1 MKEYKNIFPKI
12 KISKVKILKN
22 VDLLNLP
29 ILNQSDISNLN
40 SQKINSKNNVN
51 SYITSPK
58 LKSKLNIKQIR
69 IKEDSKNNQS
79 QKSSLNNLTKPKN
92 IYSLKKA
99 KTFAQMVNEVA
110 EKNMS
115 NYLNLNLKKSY
126 DMFEGAYVTENENQD
141 DIYNDNIDNISEN
154 FFDDKCSLSMRV
166 GNKLKKLKRNYSQ
179 DFITVRDRVLKNDNT
194 KINQYKKLLCNN
206 RSNKVEIKIRN
217 KDFNNLLSSY
227 NAMSQNKL
235 IYDNITKNYKETMVS
250 EYAETIH
257 KLNPIIKIKE
267 KNKHQRIK
275 IFSNIGKNNNEDF
288 FQNVYYDNEDELSIK
303 NNKNKSLNFPLNTR
317 IIKQLFDKSLLL
329 KRNRLYLLK
338 NSYQYPSKNFPG
350 SLSEFSVTQNEKE
363 CILFGGN
370 NSSKIPYVWKF
381 NNSECSWELIK
392 PDGNTTFSRAGH
404 IAAYKNKN
412 LYVFGGI
419 YNQFKTYADLEIFNF
434 DTKIWISPSFK
445 TKNLIDLRRNHI
457 GCTIGNAMFIHGG
470 IDEKGEYLND
480 CYLLNYQPLQWRL
493 PEIKKS
499 EIKVPSLA
507 YHSCCLIMPKDIRE
521 DPTFNLYKMISSERL
536 KRINIKEIGL
546 YIFGGKTSETGGL
559 NKNIYV
565 LRIGGGSVEW
575 IILNTLGLPPKRR
588 FGASMSFYEE
598 GNLLIIHGGRNCSK
612 FDFAFNDTFILDL
625 YSLNW
630 MKVDYF
636 DKTKTVARRFYHQS
650 FVNDNYFYV
659 FGGLNESNYLGSE
672 MFILDLKSHKYCLK
686 ERQNYLDEK
695 SEKKNN
701 NENESLPPVNN
712 M

>member
-1 MKEYKNIFPKI
+1 MKEHKNIFPKI
-12 KISKVKILKN
+12 KLSKVKILKN
-22 VDLLNLP
+22 IDLLNLP

-40 SQKINSKNNVN
+40 SQKINSKNNV
-51 SYITSPK
+51 
-58 LKSKLNIKQIR
+58 KQIR

-115 NYLNLNLKKSY
+115 NYLILNLKKSY

-288 FQNVYYDNEDELSIK
+288 FQNVYYNNEDELSIK

-370 NSSKIPYVWKF
+370 NSSKLPYVWKF

-434 DTKIWISPSFK
+434 DTKK
-445 TKNLIDLRRNHI
+445 
-457 GCTIGNAMFIHGG
+457 
-470 IDEKGEYLND
+470 
-480 CYLLNYQPLQWRL
+480 
-493 PEIKKS
+493 
-499 EIKVPSLA
+499 
-507 YHSCCLIMPKDIRE
+507 
-521 DPTFNLYKMISSERL
+521 
-536 KRINIKEIGL
+536 
-546 YIFGGKTSETGGL
+546 
-559 NKNIYV
+559 
-565 LRIGGGSVEW
+565 
-575 IILNTLGLPPKRR
+575 
-588 FGASMSFYEE
+588 
-598 GNLLIIHGGRNCSK
+598 
-612 FDFAFNDTFILDL
+612 
-625 YSLNW
+625 
-630 MKVDYF
+630 
-636 DKTKTVARRFYHQS
+636 
-650 FVNDNYFYV
+650 
-659 FGGLNESNYLGSE
+659 
-672 MFILDLKSHKYCLK
+672 
-686 ERQNYLDEK
+686 
-695 SEKKNN
+695 
-701 NENESLPPVNN
+701 
-712 M
+712 